1 MQASLRINARCAA
14 PAASAAR
21 RQAPRLAVAA
31 VARPVLAAKA
41 RASSSVGAA
50 VSPKGL
56 GASRLASRTVVSR

>member
-21 RQAPRLAVAA
+21 RQAPRPAVAA

-41 RASSSVGAA
+41 RASSVGAA